1 MHTSP
6 ILSMEAR
13 EMSATPQK
21 QAITKKSF
29 DSPDETR
36 NISKGKV
43 EVVNL
48 GETTAMRATFEPGWK
63 WSESVKPMAGTESC
77 EVAHLVYIISG
88 RMGLRMND
96 GTETEIGPGDVATI
110 PPGHD
115 AWIIGD
121 EPCVAVDFQGGSTYA
136 KQ

>member
-1 MHTSP
+1 
-6 ILSMEAR
+6 
-13 EMSATPQK
+13 MSATPQRTT
-21 QAITKKSF
+21 ITKKSF

-36 NISKGKV
+36 PISKGNV
-43 EVVNL
+43 EVVTL
-48 GETTAMRATFEPGWK
+48 GDITAMRATFEPGWR
-63 WSESVKPMAGTESC
+63 WSESVKPLVGTDSC

-96 GTETEIGPGDVATI
+96 GTETEIGPGDVASI

-121 EPCVAVDFQGGSTYA
+121 EACVAVDFQGGGNYA
-136 KQ
+136 KEQS